1 MAATVN
7 PCGFALLPA
16 YLAYYLGMTEEDP
29 ALAPPRRSGAARA
42 ALVGASMT
50 AGFLV
55 VFGTVGLVWSSISS
69 VVAERL
75 PWVTAVMGVLLVGLG
90 LAMLLGFQ
98 PSTRLPKL
106 VVAKG
111 DVQVRS
117 MFLFGISYAVASLSC
132 TIPLFVGLLGAS
144 FENSFASG
152 LAGFIAYGLGM
163 GALVTVLTVAVAF
176 ARDGLILKLRRLMPY
191 VTRIS
196 GGLLV
201 VAGAVVAWYGWAET
215 RATAPGFAR
224 WLQNIQGDVTGWI
237 TRVGAIRVGLVSLVL
252 VATAIA
258 LGAARSPSR
267 RQSHDDAHSNV
278 R

>member
-1 MAATVN
+1 
-7 PCGFALLPA
+7 
-16 YLAYYLGMTEEDP
+16 
-29 ALAPPRRSGAARA
+29 
-42 ALVGASMT
+42 MT

-75 PWVTAVMGVLLVGLG
+75 PWVTAVMGVLLVVLG
-90 LAMLLGFQ
+90 IAMLLGFQ
-98 PSTRLPKL
+98 PSTRLPIL

-117 MFLFGISYAVASLSC
+117 MFLFGISYAIASLSC

-144 FENSFASG
+144 FENSFGSG

-176 ARDGLILKLRRLMPY
+176 ARDGLILRLRRLMPY
-191 VTRIS
+191 ITRIS

-201 VAGAVVAWYGWAET
+201 LAGAVVAWYGWAET
-215 RATAPGFAR
+215 RDTAPAFAR
-224 WLQNIQGDVTGWI
+224 WLQKIQGDVTGWI
-237 TRVGAIRVGLVSLVL
+237 SRVGAIRVGLVSLVI
-252 VATAIA
+252 VAAAIA

-267 RQSHDDAHSNV
+267 RRTHDAGSDV